1 MFWDSGRA
9 LVGAGHV
16 RWKGAALRPWRA
28 PPTHRFAPPHTLP
41 ARPQHSFLFK
51 EDTVAHAAIKDVISI
66 YKHPIWLDGR
76 PVDTANFNTASDGYL
91 SAMLLTDS
99 VITKADIDAANK

>member
-1 MFWDSGRA
+1 M
-9 LVGAGHV
+9 
-16 RWKGAALRPWRA
+16 
-28 PPTHRFAPPHTLP
+28 
-41 ARPQHSFLFK
+41 
-51 EDTVAHAAIKDVISI
+51 AHAAIKDVISI